1 MSFVALDDYLFDG
14 IASGLLSVDHGQGP
28 GRQGTWPMNCRL
40 LKSGNG
46 DRWAAL
52 SHLGHLRCLR
62 CRLLN
67 EPVCAA
73 VLPRIG
79 AGLVQIGNIDA

>member
-1 MSFVALDDYLFDG
+1 MSFVARNDFLFSG
-14 IASGLLSVDHGQGP
+14 IATGLLSVDHGQGP

-62 CRLLN
+62 L
-67 EPVCAA
+67 
-73 VLPRIG
+73 
-79 AGLVQIGNIDA
+79 QIIE